1 MGCILVWRLFNY
13 GLYFCLEMRTIK
25 KRISDHRKL
34 LNSEYDI
41 NLILLPFF
49 SFIIEHFRFTKCCKM
64 GDSRILTRKN
74 NRIVVYEM
82 YQDGQGP
89 NQGRDF
95 CENLLLVVFIDL
107 AASN

>member
-1 MGCILVWRLFNY
+1 
-13 GLYFCLEMRTIK
+13 
-25 KRISDHRKL
+25 
-34 LNSEYDI
+34 
-41 NLILLPFF
+41 
-49 SFIIEHFRFTKCCKM
+49 M

>member
-1 MGCILVWRLFNY
+1 LSISASQNFVKWEILEF
-13 GLYFCLEMRTIK
+13 
-25 KRISDHRKL
+25 
-34 LNSEYDI
+34 
-41 NLILLPFF
+41 
-49 SFIIEHFRFTKCCKM
+49 
-64 GDSRILTRKN
+64 LTRKN

-107 AASN
+107 AASKLYLEVSV